1 MAKKRKKKKNSQR
14 TLFWFGGS
22 KKKKKG
28 GSSGFVSGLKSVSTA
43 TLILVVLVCLVAA
56 AGAGFVVLEKYT
68 KKSVPVSERVG
79 TLELLG
85 APVWVNKA
93 LQEKIYQAAC
103 ANGEDLRLDDDVA
116 RSVHDNLVSHV
127 AWMEQVQVQTT
138 YDSIRIKAKW
148 RKPLAMVAYGA
159 NKFYVDSELTVL
171 DYVQLDDLPIV
182 EVKGLASVPRIPRP
196 GETFGK
202 DALVAAIEII
212 DLLDRMDKIVTAD
225 KPLLFEIKSID
236 VSNYNGHRSRGS
248 SHIVFYTSNNTKVI
262 WGAEYGKWQRH
273 LESTDKQKIA
283 KLYEYYK
290 KYGTLNTSIK
300 FINLRD
306 PQDDI
311 PLPIDKY

>member
-1 MAKKRKKKKNSQR
+1 LAKKRKKKKNTQR

-22 KKKKKG
+22 RKKKKG
-28 GSSGFVSGLKSVSTA
+28 NSSRFLSGVKSVSTA
-43 TLILVVLVCLVAA
+43 TLIVVVLVCLAAA
-56 AGAGFVVLEKYT
+56 AGSGFVVLEKYT
-68 KKSVPVSERVG
+68 KQSVPVSERVG

-85 APVWVNKA
+85 TPIWVNEA
-93 LQEKIYQAAC
+93 LQKKIYNAAC
-103 ANGEDLRLDDDVA
+103 ANGEDLRLDEDVA

-127 AWMEQVQVQTT
+127 AWIEQVQVQTT

-171 DYVQLDDLPIV
+171 DYVRLSDLPIV
-182 EVKGLASVPRIPRP
+182 EVKGLAPVPRIPRA
-196 GETFGK
+196 GETFQK

-212 DLLDRMDKIVTAD
+212 DLLDRMDKLVTAD

-236 VSNYNGHRSRGS
+236 VSNYNGRPNKGS
-248 SHIVFYTSNNTKVI
+248 PHIVFYTSNNTKVI

-290 KYGTLNTSIK
+290 EYGTLNTRIK
-300 FINLRD
+300 FINLCV